1 MFIVNDAG
9 NGIKVSD
16 ESDTES
22 SSSSSSNPFNTDI
35 DSDRQVT
42 MRDVEN
48 TRFKSVLDDLVN
60 WDEVSDDEPGTDKKL
75 IENNKTDHYRNA
87 SSTVMIDQELDTLM
101 SQVELYMETMQEEE
115 KK

>member
-22 SSSSSSNPFNTDI
+22 SCSSSSNPFDTDS

-60 WDEVSDDEPGTDKKL
+60 WDEVSDDEPGTEKKL
-75 IENNKTDHYRNA
+75 IENNKTGHYRNA
-87 SSTVMIDQELDTLM
+87 STVMIDQELDTLM